1 MKDIVSQFAHAAD
14 PLRRR
19 GSSSPSSRGA
29 IAEEL
34 ASRASGPAGPSRC
47 PRCGSPSFVRKGRD
61 RDGGQRWLCRGRART
76 FSARTR
82 GLLASSKLPASAWM
96 SFAECMAD
104 ALPLRET
111 AARVGG
117 LPLHGVVHAHAGLR
131 GHGAARP
138 GLPAGDLPRRR
149 HPGHGQPEGATWAR
163 SGLLGLPRPRHRNG
177 RDGRRASRGRSKEW
191 VVVVCGANELGD
203 CFCDICGRGSA
214 GAGELSVE
222 LAARIPAASAVV
234 TDGHK
239 SYGFATRGYRHAEVD
254 PRDPSA
260 GDINMVN
267 ALHSRLKAFLRR
279 FNGVSTRRLQR
290 YLDWFRY
297 AEAFKGGGMDG
308 ATRSSCTSGGPV
320 LEDEEVHALRIRRRH
335 GLLDQAARRRV
346 NGGLT

>member
-1 MKDIVSQFAHAAD
+1 MKDIVSQFAMQLTLAEKRELVAE
-14 PLRRR
+14 LK
-19 GSSSPSSRGA
+19 GA

-82 GLLASSKLPASAWM
+82 GLLASSKLPASGASLYTAWFM
-96 SFAECMAD
+96 RMRVCEVMA
-104 ALPLRET
+104 LR
-111 AARVGG
+111 A
-117 LPLHGVVHAHAGLR
+117 PDC
-131 GHGAARP
+131 RP
-138 GLPAGDLPRRR
+138 GTFHVDGTLVMGSLK
-149 HPGHGQPEGATWAR
+149 GNLGR

-191 VVVVCGANELGD
+191 VVVVRGANELGD

-214 GAGELSVE
+214 GAGELSAE

-260 GDINMVN
+260 GDVNMIN

-290 YLDWFRY
+290 YLDRFRY

-308 ATRSSCTSGGPV
+308 RERLFMHEAEGRYWKTRRFTHFEFGDAMVYWTRQLADVSTV
-320 LEDEEVHALRIRRRH
+320 V
-335 GLLDQAARRRV
+335 
-346 NGGLT
+346 

>member
-1 MKDIVSQFAHAAD
+1 MCDGEIGCFYSSAN
-14 PLRRR
+14 
-19 GSSSPSSRGA
+19 SSPCGR
-29 IAEEL
+29 
-34 ASRASGPAGPSRC
+34 RPPASGASLYTAWFMRMRVC
-47 PRCGSPSFVRKGRD
+47 EVMA
-61 RDGGQRWLCRGRART
+61 LRA
-76 FSARTR
+76 
-82 GLLASSKLPASAWM
+82 PD
-96 SFAECMAD
+96 C
-104 ALPLRET
+104 
-111 AARVGG
+111 
-117 LPLHGVVHAHAGLR
+117 
-131 GHGAARP
+131 RP
-138 GLPAGDLPRRR
+138 GTFHVDGTLVMGSLK
-149 HPGHGQPEGATWAR
+149 GNLGR
-163 SGLLGLPRPRHRNG
+163 SGLLGLPRPRRRNG

-308 ATRSSCTSGGPV
+308 RERLFMHEAEGRYWKTRRFTHFEFGDAMVYWTRQLADVSTV
-320 LEDEEVHALRIRRRH
+320 V
-335 GLLDQAARRRV
+335 
-346 NGGLT
+346 